1 MSEKK
6 LSWSDAR
13 HERRQLKQKLFKIR
27 LAEEGA
33 DIELTQELLDL
44 KEEYESMRNF
54 TSWQD
59 FPDRW
64 DIGDP
69 NEVKK
74 GSPIFND
81 VDKENLNRIL
91 GKPYS
96 FIVHLDRKKTKE

>member
-6 LSWSDAR
+6 LTWAEAR
-13 HERRQLKQKLFKIR
+13 NERRKLKQKLFAIR
-27 LAEEGA
+27 RYEEG
-33 DIELTQELLDL
+33 DEQVTLTPELQEL
-44 KEEYESMRNF
+44 KTEYEAMRNF
-54 TSWQD
+54 TSWHD

-81 VDKENLNRIL
+81 VDKENLKRIL

-96 FIVHLDRKKTKE
+96 FIVHLDHKRKE

>member
-6 LSWSDAR
+6 LTWAEAR
-13 HERRQLKQKLFKIR
+13 NERRKLKQKLFKIR
-27 LAEEGA
+27 LHEEGA
-33 DIELTQELLDL
+33 DVELTQEMLDL
-44 KEEYESMRNF
+44 KAEYESMRNF
-54 TSWQD
+54 TTWHD

-81 VDKENLNRIL
+81 VDKENLKRIL

-96 FIVHLDRKKTKE
+96 FIVHLDHKRKE